1 MTNPNEWQ
9 PPLPGLDTESIIGG
23 IRGSLRTAVE
33 ATLDELKTEGLLT
46 PVHTASAQL
55 ALTLADGV
63 ERAAMRGQ
71 GAAMSMGAAQLLAAL
86 DTLPKPLDAG
96 TADAFGALVESLLAS
111 VDKT

>member
-9 PPLPGLDTESIIGG
+9 PPLPGLDVDSIVGG
-23 IRGSLRTAVE
+23 IRGSLRKAVE
-33 ATLDELKTEGLLT
+33 ATLDELKSEGLLT

-55 ALTLADGV
+55 ALHLADGV

-71 GAAMSMGAAQLLAAL
+71 GAAMAMASAQLLAAL
-86 DTLPKPLDAG
+86 DTLPKPLDAT
-96 TADAFGALVESLLAS
+96 TADAFGQLVQSLLES